1 MAQALPRRRH
11 GDDGVHPVDR
21 ELLTEAVGWTAA
33 GILLL
38 TVGRQVY
45 TQWREGSTRGV
56 SKWLFVGQIAASV
69 GFVAY
74 SALLGNRIF
83 VLTNG
88 FMLLTACFG
97 QWVFMRNR
105 RRERRRAS

>member
-1 MAQALPRRRH
+1 MN
-11 GDDGVHPVDR
+11 R

-33 GILLL
+33 LILLL

-45 TQWREGSTRGV
+45 TQWRSKTTQGV
-56 SKWLFVGQIAASV
+56 SSWLFIGQIAASV

-74 SALLGNRIF
+74 SALVGNAVF
-83 VLTNG
+83 VLTNS

-97 QWVFMRNR
+97 QWAFA
-105 RRERRRAS
+105 RAYD

>member
-1 MAQALPRRRH
+1 M
-11 GDDGVHPVDR
+11 DKEV
-21 ELLTEAVGWTAA
+21 LTEAIGWAAA

-69 GFVAY
+69 GFVIY
-74 SALLGNRIF
+74 SALLGNTVF
-83 VLTNG
+83 VLTNS

-97 QWVFMRNR
+97 QVIFLRNR
-105 RRERRRAS
+105 RREQRRAGGLAAGKTG

>member
-1 MAQALPRRRH
+1 VLL
-11 GDDGVHPVDR
+11 DK

-33 GILLL
+33 AILLL

-45 TQWREGSTRGV
+45 TQWRAGTTSGV

-69 GFVAY
+69 GFVIY
-74 SALLGNRIF
+74 SALLGNTVF
-83 VLTNG
+83 VLTNC

-97 QWVFMRNR
+97 QVIFLRNR
-105 RRERRRAS
+105 RREQRRTGGGLAAGKT

>member
-1 MAQALPRRRH
+1 M
-11 GDDGVHPVDR
+11 DK
-21 ELLTEAVGWTAA
+21 ELLTELVGWTAA

-45 TQWREGSTRGV
+45 TQWRTRTTQGV

-69 GFVAY
+69 GFVVY
-74 SALLGNRIF
+74 SALVGNTVF

-88 FMLLTACFG
+88 FMLFTACLG
-97 QWVFMRNR
+97 QAIYARNR
-105 RRERRRAS
+105 RRDEQRQQGRAAPGARTASAP

>member
-1 MAQALPRRRH
+1 MDPA
-11 GDDGVHPVDR
+11 
-21 ELLTEAVGWTAA
+21 LLTEAVGWTAA
-33 GILLL
+33 AILLL

-69 GFVAY
+69 GFVVY
-74 SALLGNRIF
+74 SALLGNTVF
-83 VLTNG
+83 VLTNA

-97 QWVFMRNR
+97 QVIFLRNR
-105 RRERRRAS
+105 RREQRRQQQGALAPGKAG